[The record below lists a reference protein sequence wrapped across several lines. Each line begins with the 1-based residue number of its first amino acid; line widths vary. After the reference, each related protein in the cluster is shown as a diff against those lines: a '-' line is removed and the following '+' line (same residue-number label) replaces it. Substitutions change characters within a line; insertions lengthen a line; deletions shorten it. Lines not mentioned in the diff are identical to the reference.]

1 MKKGWVIRSFI
12 NIKNINFFNQS
23 EGTLEESREWEIQPT
38 HTQ

>member
-1 MKKGWVIRSFI
+1 M

-23 EGTLEESREWEIQPT
+23 EGTLQGSREWEIQPT